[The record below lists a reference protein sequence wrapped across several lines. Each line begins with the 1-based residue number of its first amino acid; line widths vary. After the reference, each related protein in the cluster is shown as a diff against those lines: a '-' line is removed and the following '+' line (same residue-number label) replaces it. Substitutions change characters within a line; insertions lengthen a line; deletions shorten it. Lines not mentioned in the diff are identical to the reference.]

1 MALPHYSALKIA
13 SAVVLA
19 AATAL
24 LAKVD
29 PTVTVAVIGAV
40 TALLMALMNRN
51 LKKGIAEVK
60 QTVVKIEINTDGTLK
75 KLNDAANELTAR
87 LAEAKDKL
95 AHAQGRREGVEA
107 TEDKTREKT
116 KDE

>member
-13 SAVVLA
+13 SAAGLTV
-19 AATAL
+19 ATAF

-29 PTVTVAVIGAV
+29 PTVTVAVIGAI

-60 QTVVKIEINTDGTLK
+60 ETVVKIEINTDGTLK
-75 KLNDAANELTAR
+75 KLNDAASSLTAQ
-87 LAEAKDKL
+87 LSKAKDEL
-95 AHAQGRREGVEA
+95 AHAQGRREGSEEERSK
-107 TEDKTREKT
+107 TEEK
-116 KDE
+116 KS